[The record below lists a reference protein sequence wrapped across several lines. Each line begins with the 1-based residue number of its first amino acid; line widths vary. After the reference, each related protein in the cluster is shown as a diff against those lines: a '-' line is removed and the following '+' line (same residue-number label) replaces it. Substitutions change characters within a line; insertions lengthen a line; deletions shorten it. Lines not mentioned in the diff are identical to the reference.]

1 MKKQKEKGSKYGSLV
16 TNQFLKEKVLLS
28 ALLAKLSNEHAVYR
42 NTNDNGVFY
51 IVENIAYKDTI
62 LLDEKGIWDHEKEIM
77 VVDSKDMHL

>member
-1 MKKQKEKGSKYGSLV
+1 MNKKMNKEKGLLV
-16 TNQFLKEKVLLS
+16 TNQWLKEKVLLS

-62 LLDEKGIWDHEKEIM
+62 LLDENGIWDHEKEIIA
-77 VVDSKDMHL
+77 VDAKDIHL